1 MLVIMIIYYWV
12 IYVKKIELLSP
23 AGNMDCLKA
32 AIEAGCDAVYL
43 GGKLFGARSF
53 AGNFTN
59 DEILQAIKY
68 SHLYGVRVYVTIN
81 TIIYERE
88 VNSFINYVRFLHK
101 NNVDAVIIQDLGM
114 LDLLRKKFPNL
125 EIHASTQMHI
135 HNYEGALFAK
145 KMGVKRIVMA
155 RETSIDVIKKIKR
168 NLDIEVEVF
177 AHGALCVSYSGQ
189 CLMSALIGGR
199 SGNRGTCAQ
208 VCRKMYSLYD
218 QNGDKLS
225 SEKYLLSTKDLCTI
239 ENVDKLITA
248 GVDSLKI
255 EGRMKRPEYVYVVTK
270 VYRKVIDNYL
280 ETGILKVL
288 DEDILELKKIFNRD
302 FTKGFIFDEKNND
315 FVNQKRPN
323 HQGIMVGKVIK
334 YKSGNLFIKLNEE
347 INAHDGLRIED
358 EKEDKGL
365 VIEKMFM
372 GKNEVKKAKA
382 GDVIKIKYDKLVKAN
397 SNVLLTT
404 DSSQIN
410 KIDTALKTKKRKV
423 LIDMKL
429 VAKENKKMIIKVS
442 DGLNDVVLTSNFV
455 VQKAINNPTCKNV
468 IENQITKTGN
478 TVYKVKSLYLDVD
491 SNVFINIKDI
501 NELRR
506 KALLLLDEKRLYK
519 IPFSEKEYDITVPS
533 FNQIKKECI
542 LLNTKEDYEKY
553 KNGDVIYTT
562 NSELKSYKNVFLKLP
577 RVMNKYPLINDLV
590 LVGEVGSLIKYNV
603 FETDFSFNVVNSY
616 TLAFLHSIG
625 AKKVTL
631 SYELNV
637 TQIKLIIDNYV
648 KRYKKNPNCEVIIDS
663 YPEVMVSKF
672 NLNKMYDVN
681 ISYLKDTYGNRYKVI
696 SNDDFMTIYNYK
708 KIIYK
713 NKNELY
719 EAGVNYLRINL

>member
-1 MLVIMIIYYWV
+1 MFVIVIIYYWV
-12 IYVKKIELLSP
+12 IYMEKIELLSP

-59 DEILQAIKY
+59 DEIIEAVKY

-81 TIIYERE
+81 TIVYERE

-155 RETSIDVIKKIKR
+155 RETKVDVIKKIKR

-189 CLMSALIGGR
+189 CLMSALIGAR

-208 VCRKMYSLYD
+208 VCRKMYDLYNQD
-218 QNGDKLS
+218 GDKLS

-239 ENVDKLITA
+239 ESVDKLISA

-255 EGRMKRPEYVYVVTK
+255 EGRMKRPQYVYVVTK

-280 ETGILKVL
+280 ATGILKVL

-302 FTKGFIFDEKNND
+302 FTKGFMLDESNNN

-323 HQGIMVGKVIK
+323 HHGIKVGKVIK

-347 INAHDGLRIED
+347 INTHDGLRIED
-358 EKEDKGL
+358 KKEDKGL
-365 VIEKMFM
+365 VIEKMFL
-372 GKNEVKKAKA
+372 GKKEVKKARA
-382 GDVIKIKYDKLVKAN
+382 GDIIKIKYNKFVDAN
-397 SNVLLTT
+397 SDVLLTT
-404 DSSQIN
+404 SSFQIKN
-410 KIDTALKTKKRKV
+410 TSNVLNLKKRKV
-423 LIDMKL
+423 LIDVKL
-429 VAKENKKMIIKVS
+429 VAKEDKKMLIKVS
-442 DGLNDVVLTSNFV
+442 DGKNSIKLKSSFE
-455 VQKAINNPTCKNV
+455 VQKAINNPTNKAA

-478 TVYKVKSLYLDVD
+478 TVYKVKNLYLDVD
-491 SNVFINIKDI
+491 LNIFINIKDI

-519 IPFSEKEYDITVPS
+519 IPFEEKEYNITLPS
-533 FNQIKKECI
+533 FSRIKKECV

-553 KNGDVIYTT
+553 KDNDVIYTT
-562 NSELKSYKNVFLKLP
+562 NNELKCYKNVFLKLP
-577 RVMNKYPLINDLV
+577 RVMKEYPIVNGLV
-590 LVGEVGSLIKYNV
+590 LVGEVGSLIKYQS

-616 TLAFLHSIG
+616 ALAFLHSIG

-631 SYELNV
+631 SYELTV

-648 KRYKKNPNCEVIIDS
+648 KRYKKNPNCEVIINS
-663 YPEVMVSKF
+663 YPEVMISKF

-681 ISYLKDTYGNRYKVI
+681 ISYLKDEYGNRYKVV

-708 KIIYK
+708 KITYK
-713 NKNELY
+713 SKDELY
-719 EAGVNYLRINL
+719 KVGVNYLRTNL

>member
-1 MLVIMIIYYWV
+1 M
-12 IYVKKIELLSP
+12 KKIELLSP
-23 AGNMDCLKA
+23 AGNMECLKA

-43 GGKLFGARSF
+43 GGKLFGARGF

-59 DEILQAIKY
+59 EEIIEAVKY

-81 TIIYERE
+81 TIVYERE
-88 VNSFINYVRFLHK
+88 VNSFINYVRFLHQ

-145 KMGVKRIVMA
+145 QMGVKRIVMA
-155 RETSIDVIKKIKR
+155 RETHVDVIKKIKR

-208 VCRKMYSLYD
+208 VCRKMYDLYD

-225 SEKYLLSTKDLCTI
+225 SEKYLLSTKDLCTLK
-239 ENVDKLITA
+239 NVDELIKA

-280 ETGILKVL
+280 ETGVLKVL

-302 FTKGFIFDEKNND
+302 FTKGFMFGEKNND

-323 HQGIMVGKVIK
+323 HQGIKVGKVIK
-334 YKSGNLFIKLNEE
+334 YKSGNLYIKLKEE
-347 INAHDGLRIED
+347 INVHDGLRIED

-365 VIEKMFM
+365 VIEKMFL
-372 GKNEVKKAKA
+372 GEKEVKKAGAK
-382 GDVIKIKYDKLVKAN
+382 DIIKIKYNKFVNDG
-397 SNVLLTT
+397 SDVLLTT
-404 DSSQIN
+404 DSVQIRNTN
-410 KIDTALKTKKRKV
+410 KELNFKERKV
-423 LIDMKL
+423 LIDIKL
-429 VAKENKKMIIKVS
+429 VAKEGKEMLIKVS
-442 DGLNDVVLTSNFV
+442 DGINSVTLTSSFV
-455 VQKAINNPTCKNV
+455 VQKAINNPTSKSV

-478 TVYKVKSLYLDVD
+478 TVYKVKNLYLDVS

-506 KALLLLDEKRLYK
+506 KALLHLDEKRLYK
-519 IPFSEKEYDITVPS
+519 IPFKEKEYNITVPS
-533 FNQIKKECI
+533 FNRMKKECV

-553 KNGDVIYTT
+553 KNNDIIYTT
-562 NSELKSYKNVFLKLP
+562 NNELKSYENVFLKLP
-577 RVMNKYPLINDLV
+577 RVMSEYPIINDLV
-590 LVGEVGSLIKYNV
+590 LVGEVGSLIKYKN
-603 FETDFSFNVVNSY
+603 FDTDFSFNVVNSY
-616 TLAFLHSIG
+616 TLAFLHFIG

-637 TQIKLIIDNYV
+637 NQIKLIIDNYE

-681 ISYLKDTYGNRYKVI
+681 ISYLKDAYKNKYKI
-696 SNDDFMTIYNYK
+696 LNNDEFMTVYNYK
-708 KIIYK
+708 KITYDSK
-713 NKNELY
+713 DELY
-719 EAGVNYLRINL
+719 EAGVNYLRTNL